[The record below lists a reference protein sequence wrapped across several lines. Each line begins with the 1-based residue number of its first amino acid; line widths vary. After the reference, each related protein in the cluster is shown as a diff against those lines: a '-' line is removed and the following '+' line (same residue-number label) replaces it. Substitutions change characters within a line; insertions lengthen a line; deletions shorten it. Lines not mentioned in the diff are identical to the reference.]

1 MKQIYPKGI
10 NVDSRGPS
18 EYGGSR
24 AESRPWSHGSPGG
37 QAPYLQGPA
46 PGGLGGE
53 RTAIHEEL
61 RGRSWEVLQ
70 SSQVIVKLV
79 VVLMSTTVSFIGSID
94 RCLSTIDT
102 KRGIKEHLLEIW
114 IVRASR
120 FTEARSQASRAPQR
134 ALCQDISQ
142 NIFRGAT
149 VTPLLVPN
157 P

>member
-24 AESRPWSHGSPGG
+24 AESRATLESRESWRTGAILTRASTRRARGG
-37 QAPYLQGPA
+37 KDSQ
-46 PGGLGGE
+46 
-53 RTAIHEEL
+53 
-61 RGRSWEVLQ
+61 VLQ

-102 KRGIKEHLLEIW
+102 KRGIKEHLLETW
-114 IVRASR
+114 IIRASR